1 MAYYPR
7 QRRYK
12 IRKGDIKTTMIIVT
26 YRPNKGW
33 MITQDSTNQLVAAI
47 RNINQK
53 GEAYLLQV
61 SQLWFDD
68 LKELILWSHQ

>member
-1 MAYYPR
+1 
-7 QRRYK
+7 
-12 IRKGDIKTTMIIVT
+12 MIIVT